1 MEAES
6 AAEIALMYEAFY
18 GLDER
23 PFDLTPNP
31 RFLLMTDAHRDA
43 LSTIQYGI
51 SGRKGFTL
59 VLGPAG
65 TGKTTLV
72 HAAIERQQGKGGA
85 RAVYIGNPTL
95 TREEFFELLALEFGL
110 SVGGVGSKT
119 QFLRDLHAE
128 LLRRHA
134 AGTLTALIID
144 EAQAMSDQ
152 LFEELR
158 LLENFETPSEKLLPV
173 VLVGQPELADRLRQ
187 PSLQQLKQRIALRST
202 LPPLTTSEVAAYIA
216 ERIRIAGGDV
226 ARIFTPEAV
235 AAVCLSCGGIPRNI
249 SVVCDNALVSG
260 FALDERPIGRAIVE
274 DVCRDFDLHVPGDP
288 PAVGTQAFSA
298 ATTALARAAEAAD
311 GGFDV
316 REPMPMMTNLEMP
329 TDIPVAESLMMHSVR
344 EPRPAASTTTRMGS
358 LVTSVRGLRSLISR
372 KGNK

>member
-1 MEAES
+1 
-6 AAEIALMYEAFY
+6 MYEAFY

-59 VLGPAG
+59 LLGPAG

-72 HAAIERQQGKGGA
+72 HAAIERQRGTGGA

-110 SVGGVGSKT
+110 SAGAAGSKT

-134 AGTLTALIID
+134 AGMLTALIID

-173 VLVGQPELADRLRQ
+173 VMVGQPELADRLRQ

-202 LPPLTTSEVAAYIA
+202 LPPLTTAEVGAYIA

-235 AAVCLSCGGIPRNI
+235 AAVCQSCGGIPRSI

-260 FALDERPIGRAIVE
+260 FALDERPVGRAIVE
-274 DVCRDFDLHVPGDP
+274 EVCRDFDLPVPGDAVTAGAHAFTAAAAVVEV
-288 PAVGTQAFSA
+288 PAESA
-298 ATTALARAAEAAD
+298 GD
-311 GGFDV
+311 DIDV
-316 REPMPMMTNLEMP
+316 RMPVPTMTNLEMS
-329 TDIPVAESLMMHSVR
+329 TDIPVKESLMMHSVR
-344 EPRPAASTTTRMGS
+344 ETRPEPTSKMSS
-358 LVTSVRGLRSLISR
+358 LATSVRGLRSLISR
-372 KGNK
+372 KGAK

>member
-1 MEAES
+1 
-6 AAEIALMYEAFY
+6 MYEAFY
-18 GLDER
+18 DLAER

-51 SGRKGFTL
+51 TGRKGFTL

-110 SVGGVGSKT
+110 APGAAGSKT

-134 AGTLTALIID
+134 SGTITALIID
-144 EAQAMSDQ
+144 EAQAMSDA

-173 VLVGQPELADRLRQ
+173 VMVGQPELAERLRQ
-187 PSLQQLKQRIALRST
+187 PALHPLKQRIALRST
-202 LPPLTTSEVAAYIA
+202 LSPLTTSEVVAYVA
-216 ERIRIAGGDV
+216 ERIRIAGGRV
-226 ARIFTPEAV
+226 GEIFTTEAV
-235 AAVCLSCGGIPRNI
+235 AAICESCGGIPRSI

-260 FALDERPIGRAIVE
+260 FALDERPIGRAIVDE
-274 DVCRDFDLHVPGDP
+274 VCRDFDLLPGL
-288 PAVGTQAFSA
+288 VSA
-298 ATTALARAAEAAD
+298 AAVNGSGGPAAMLARTVDAPD
-311 GGFDV
+311 NQVGV
-316 REPMPMMTNLEMP
+316 KPPVPTMTNLQMSL
-329 TDIPVAESLMMHSVR
+329 DMPVAESLMMHSSR
-344 EPRPAASTTTRMGS
+344 EPRPAAPASKMAALAS
-358 LVTSVRGLRSLISR
+358 SVRGLRSRITGKDR
-372 KGNK
+372 R

>member
-1 MEAES
+1 
-6 AAEIALMYEAFY
+6 MYEAFY
-18 GLDER
+18 GLAER

-59 VLGPAG
+59 LMGPAG

-72 HAAIERQQGKGGA
+72 HAAIERLQGKGGA
-85 RAVYIGNPTL
+85 RTVYIGNPTL

-110 SVGGVGSKT
+110 EPRAIGSKT
-119 QFLRDLHAE
+119 QFLRELHVE

-134 AGTLTALIID
+134 SGMFTALIID
-144 EAQAMSDQ
+144 EAQAMSDE

-173 VLVGQPELADRLRQ
+173 VIVGQPELADRLRQ
-187 PSLQQLKQRIALRST
+187 PSLHPLKQRIALRST
-202 LPPLTTSEVAAYIA
+202 LPPLSPVEVAAYMA

-226 ARIFTPEAV
+226 AGIFTPEAV
-235 AAVCLSCGGIPRNI
+235 MAVCEACGGIPRNI

-274 DVCRDFDLHVPGDP
+274 EVCHDFDLPGG
-288 PAVGTQAFSA
+288 ATRA
-298 ATTALARAAEAAD
+298 ASTGGFVSAEAALVKQLD
-311 GGFDV
+311 AVAHAADDDAEVGMPV
-316 REPMPMMTNLEMP
+316 PMMTNLEMP
-329 TDIPVAESLMMHSVR
+329 TDYVPTESLMMHSVR
-344 EPRPAASTTTRMGS
+344 GPRTEQEAKMSKLSALAS
-358 LVTSVRGLRSLISR
+358 SVRGWRTLVAR
-372 KGNK
+372 KAKS

>member
-1 MEAES
+1 
-6 AAEIALMYEAFY
+6 MYEAFY

-51 SGRKGFTL
+51 TGRKGFTL

-95 TREEFFELLALEFGL
+95 TREEFFELLALEFELPWGAA
-110 SVGGVGSKT
+110 GSKT
-119 QFLRDLHAE
+119 QFLRDLHVE

-134 AGTLTALIID
+134 SGMITALIID
-144 EAQAMSDQ
+144 EAQAMSDV

-173 VLVGQPELADRLRQ
+173 VMVGQPELAERLRQ
-187 PSLQQLKQRIALRST
+187 PALHPLKQRIALRST
-202 LPPLTTSEVAAYIA
+202 LSPLTTSEVAAYVA
-216 ERIRIAGGDV
+216 ERIRIAGGNV
-226 ARIFTPEAV
+226 GQIFTPEAV
-235 AAVCLSCGGIPRNI
+235 AAICESCGGIPRNI

-260 FALDERPIGRAIVE
+260 FALDERPIGRAIVDE
-274 DVCRDFDLHVPGDP
+274 VCRDFDLSSPAAAVAVNGSGAPGT
-288 PAVGTQAFSA
+288 V
-298 ATTALARAAEAAD
+298 LARPEDAIDRDAAMAS
-311 GGFDV
+311 V
-316 REPMPMMTNLEMP
+316 PTMTNLEMSP
-329 TDIPVAESLMMHSVR
+329 DRPVKESLMMHSSR
-344 EPRPAASTTTRMGS
+344 EPRPAAPESKMAALAS
-358 LVTSVRGLRSLISR
+358 SVRGLRSRLTGR
-372 KGNK
+372 GRR